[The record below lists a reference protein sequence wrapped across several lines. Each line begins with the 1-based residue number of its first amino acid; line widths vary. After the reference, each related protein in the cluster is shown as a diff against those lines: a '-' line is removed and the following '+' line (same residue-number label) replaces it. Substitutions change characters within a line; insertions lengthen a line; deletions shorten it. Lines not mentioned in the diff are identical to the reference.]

1 MKIVDSWGGVVVVAV
16 SHYTTH
22 DDDHHEMILFSR
34 TMHRIYFKEIAEF
47 QYYGS
52 PLLFL
57 QREIFLQSVS
67 TSYSKAFLLL
77 RSFLKHPV
85 GDFLKTLLWCRVKV
99 FESNDS
105 QGEE

>member
-1 MKIVDSWGGVVVVAV
+1 
-16 SHYTTH
+16 
-22 DDDHHEMILFSR
+22 
-34 TMHRIYFKEIAEF
+34 MHRIYFKEIAEF